1 VNLPR
6 FLAELKRRHVYR
18 AAVAYVVVSWALVQV
33 LPVFDIANSVI
44 RWVIVALML
53 GFPIGMVF
61 WWLYALMRRKDD
73 AIREGRRAVELKP
86 ESVDALDGVLMN
98 CYLAPIFARCG
109 EKDLAFPL
117 LERLMKTPGASDS
130 GNYSVTVND
139 LKFRWDWN
147 PIRNDPR
154 FQKLPNTAP

>member
-18 AAVAYVVVSWALVQV
+18 AAVAYVVASWALAQV
-33 LPVFDIANSVI
+33 LPVFDIADSVI

-53 GFPIGMVF
+53 GFPIGMVLS
-61 WWLYALMRRKDD
+61 WLYVLMGRKDD

-98 CYLAPIFARCG
+98 CYLAPVFARCG
-109 EKDLAFPL
+109 EKDLAL
-117 LERLMKTPGASDS
+117 LERLWKTPGASDS

-139 LKFRWDWN
+139 LRFRWDWD
-147 PIRNDPR
+147 PIRNDAR
-154 FQKLPNTAP
+154 FQKLLNTAP